1 MCSCSKKNANIRKPT
16 SVPRP
21 GLTSDLARSRQA
33 PAPMMR
39 QLAQAQLA
47 KAQQSRQS
55 VLSQENA
62 KKIRQ
67 RSIRE
72 KFGHV

>member
-1 MCSCSKKNANIRKPT
+1 MCSCGKKNVNTRKPT
-16 SVPRP
+16 GVPRA

-33 PAPMMR
+33 PAPVMR
-39 QLAQAQLA
+39 QLAKTQLA
-47 KAQQSRQS
+47 KSQQSQ
-55 VLSQENA
+55 LLNKENA